1 MKRKI
6 LAFTIIA
13 TLFTTSTS
21 TIYASTI
28 NSSNNNLEINISSS
42 DKKYHSAQITFEVDS
57 NIKNFEP
64 NYSGVDVFY
73 KNTLVNSSDNQVKE
87 VTTIIDHNKPID
99 GLNISYN
106 ISKDQI
112 KSPIKIKY
120 LYSDNGKIS
129 SVEDKLNVEAN
140 KPTDNQNQNNTNNGS
155 STNNSSKNDKNKNS
169 NDSLNKEN
177 KNNKKDKNNNEI
189 FISYSDISNHW
200 ANPFITD
207 LASKDI
213 IKGYPDGT
221 FKPNNKIIRGDFFL
235 LVNNIINDKDT
246 ISTNNTFKDLN
257 DAYYSNAIKNLADLN
272 IISGYSDNTIKPNN
286 LITREEVAVVI
297 DRLLLHFNKN
307 LDDNNNISF
316 SDNEDISNWAQ
327 GSINKLTN
335 NGIINGYTDNTIKPK
350 QDITRGEVAKL
361 LYTVINLK

>member
-13 TLFTTSTS
+13 TLFTTSAS
-21 TIYASTI
+21 TIYATTI
-28 NSSNNNLEINISSS
+28 NSSNNNLELNISSD
-42 DKKYHSAQITFEVDS
+42 DKNYHSAQITFEVDS
-57 NIKNFEP
+57 SVKNFEP

-73 KNTLVNSSDNQVKE
+73 KNTLVNSGDSQVKE
-87 VTTIIDHNKPID
+87 VTTIVDHNKSID

-106 ISKDQI
+106 ISKDQV

-120 LYSDNGKIS
+120 LYSDNGKINS
-129 SVEDKLNVEAN
+129 SEDKLNVEVN
-140 KPTDNQNQNNTNNGS
+140 KSNNKQSQSGSGNGS
-155 STNNSSKNDKNKNS
+155 KLNASSKNDTNKKPNG
-169 NDSLNKEN
+169 SLNKN
-177 KNNKKDKNNNEI
+177 DKND
-189 FISYSDISNHW
+189 ISYSDISNHW
-200 ANPFITD
+200 AEPFIAD
-207 LASKDI
+207 LVSKDI

-246 ISTNNTFKDLN
+246 ISNSTTFKDLN
-257 DAYYSNAIKNLADLN
+257 DVYYSNAIKNLADLN

-297 DRLLLHFNKN
+297 DRLLLHFDKN
-307 LDDNNNISF
+307 LDMNSNISF
-316 SDNEDISNWAQ
+316 SDNKDISSWAQ
-327 GSINKLTN
+327 DSINKLTAT
-335 NGIINGYTDNTIKPK
+335 GIINGYTNNTIKPK

-361 LYTVINLK
+361 LHTVINLK